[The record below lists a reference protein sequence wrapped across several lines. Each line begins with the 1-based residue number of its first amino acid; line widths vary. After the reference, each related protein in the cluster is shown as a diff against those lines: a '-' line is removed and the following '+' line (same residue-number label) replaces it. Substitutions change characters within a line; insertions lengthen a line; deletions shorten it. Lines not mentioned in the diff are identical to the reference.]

1 MFVQMLSVPHYR
13 LFLEN
18 TLGPAMKLL
27 ATLDQTAPAKADELR
42 RELEDTAATY
52 FADNHV
58 RQDYLM
64 TRAVK
69 R

>member
-1 MFVQMLSVPHYR
+1 MLSVPHFR

-18 TLGPAMKLL
+18 TLGPANKLL
-27 ATLDQTAPAKADELR
+27 AQLEPARANELR
-42 RELEDTAATY
+42 RELEHLAATY